1 MRLSRSV
8 SPRALCYRSWLLQV
22 EESEVLC
29 KVSETIPVDETAV
42 APHDRVMGFPTCP
55 VCGRESKDELTPL
68 EALDEWLRALIA
80 ANAPAG
86 QFVAVV
92 CQRCVEMFERA
103 RVQLKAD
110 AVVFEQGG
118 LVLPTPLRLDADD
131 RFAGRGTT
139 IAFLDSGFYKHP
151 DLTTPTNRILAYH
164 SIVPDNKTSLETND
178 PASWH
183 GMMTSVVAA
192 GNGSLSK
199 GFYRSI
205 APEAN
210 VVLVKLA
217 TSGRITERNIQ
228 DGIEW
233 VLAHRKEYDIRIVNI
248 SAGGDDND
256 SYLHNDLSQTVER
269 AVKEGLI
276 VVCAAGNAGHMPGHP
291 VLPPASAPSSI
302 TVGGL
307 DDQNSLDRARRG
319 MYRSSYGPTADG
331 LQKPEIIAPGIWV
344 PAPILPD
351 TPTADQA
358 ELYATLD
365 KASDE
370 ELLGIIE
377 AHPKV
382 DEDIYNARDMRTSLL
397 RNLITIKLHEGDV
410 ISEHYKYVDGTSFAA
425 PIVSSIIAC
434 MLEANPNL
442 TPQLVKRILIETAE
456 RLPGIE
462 IDRQGWGGVAPRRAV
477 ELALSLK
484 H

>member
-1 MRLSRSV
+1 MLKV
-8 SPRALCYRSWLLQV
+8 SEA
-22 EESEVLC
+22 
-29 KVSETIPVDETAV
+29 SETIPVEEKTA
-42 APHDRVMGFPTCP
+42 AAPPHDRPMGFPTCP

-68 EALDEWLRALIA
+68 DALDEWLRALVA

-110 AVVFEQGG
+110 AVIFEQGG

-131 RFAGRGTT
+131 RFAGRGVT

-151 DLTTPTNRILAYH
+151 DLTTPVNRILAYH
-164 SIVPDNKTSLETND
+164 SIVPDHKTSLETND

-233 VLAHRKEYDIRIVNI
+233 VLAHREQYNIRIVNI
-248 SAGGDDND
+248 SAGGDEND
-256 SYLHNDLSQTVER
+256 SYLHNELSQTVER

-377 AHPKV
+377 ANPEV
-382 DEDIYNARDMRTSLL
+382 DKDIYNARELRTSLL

-434 MLEANPNL
+434 MLEANPDL

-462 IDRQGWGGVAPRRAV
+462 IDRQGWGGVAPRRAI

-484 H
+484 KH